1 MTMEDIA
8 ANGHGLVDS
17 MIGEKYYEM
26 LKDIVLHLEDV
37 KNIDEAFGGS
47 ILTNKKLRYGI

>member
-8 ANGHGLVDS
+8 AKGHGLVDS
-17 MIGEKYYEM
+17 MIGEKSYEM

-37 KNIDEAFGGS
+37 KNIDEAFGEVF
-47 ILTNKKLRYGI
+47 